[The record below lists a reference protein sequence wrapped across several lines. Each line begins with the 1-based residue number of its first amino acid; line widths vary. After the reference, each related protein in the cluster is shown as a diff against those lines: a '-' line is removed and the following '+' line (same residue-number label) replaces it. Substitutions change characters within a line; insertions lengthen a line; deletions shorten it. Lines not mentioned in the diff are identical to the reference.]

1 MSAPQTMAPAGE
13 GAPPQKE
20 MPTTPKGG
28 KGPEDK
34 GRRSWFARIVL
45 IIACVLWS
53 IPTIG
58 LLVTSV
64 RPRIDTQQ
72 SGWWSALFNPFGS
85 GWTLDNFDQVLANNG
100 MFDAFIN
107 SFVVTVPATILPIM
121 FAAFAAYAFTF
132 MRFRGRDL
140 LFIVVIG
147 LMVVPIQSTFVTLL
161 QLFGNDG
168 LGINGEF
175 LALWLL
181 HTTFG
186 MPLCIYILRN
196 YMSTL
201 PKSVIESAEIDG
213 ASHFQTFWKLIVP
226 MSVPAL
232 AAYAIFQFLWVWND
246 LLIALLF
253 LGFENPVLTV
263 NLSQLNGRLGEGWQ
277 LLTAGAFVT
286 MIVPMIVFFALQRFF
301 IRGMTSGAVKG

>member
-1 MSAPQTMAPAGE
+1 MSTPVQPAVPQQESVPAQRKM
-13 GAPPQKE
+13 PVSPKE
-20 MPTTPKGG
+20 T
-28 KGPEDK
+28 
-34 GRRSWFARIVL
+34 RRGSWFARITLL
-45 IIACVLWS
+45 IVCLLWTV
-53 IPTIG
+53 PTIG

-64 RPRIDTQQ
+64 RPRIDTEQ
-72 SGWWSALFNPFGS
+72 SGWWSALLNPFSS
-85 GWTLDNFDQVLANNG
+85 GWTTDNYRAVLGNNG
-100 MFDAFIN
+100 MYDAFIN
-107 SFVVTVPATILPIM
+107 SIVVAVPATVIPIM

-132 MRFRGRDL
+132 MRFRGRDA
-140 LFIVVIG
+140 LFILVVS
-147 LMVVPIQSTFVTLL
+147 LMVVPIHSTFVTLL
-161 QLFGNDG
+161 QLFGQNGFD
-168 LGINGEF
+168 INGQF

-186 MPLCIYILRN
+186 MPLAIYILRN

-213 ASHFQTFWKLIVP
+213 ATHFQTFWRLIVP

-232 AAYAIFQFLWVWND
+232 AAFAIFQFLWVWND

-253 LGFENPVLTV
+253 LGFNDPTVTV
-263 NLSQLNGRLGEGWQ
+263 NLSQLLGRLGEGWQ

-286 MIVPMIVFFALQRFF
+286 MIVPMIVFFSLQRFF

>member
-1 MSAPQTMAPAGE
+1 MSAPQTMMPADAGV
-13 GAPPQKE
+13 PPQE
-20 MPTTPKGG
+20 TMPTSRRRP
-28 KGPEDK
+28 PVDK
-34 GRRSWFARIVL
+34 PRRSWFARITLFIV
-45 IIACVLWS
+45 CVLWL

-64 RPRIDTQQ
+64 RPRLDTQQ
-72 SGWWSALFNPFGS
+72 SGWWTALFNPFSS
-85 GWTLDNFDQVLANNG
+85 GWTLSNYQQVLDNNG
-100 MFDAFIN
+100 MFEAFLN
-107 SFVVTVPATILPIM
+107 SFVVTIPATILPIM

-132 MRFRGRDL
+132 MRFWGRDL
-140 LFIVVIG
+140 LFIAIVA

-161 QLFGNDG
+161 ELFGDDG
-168 LGINGEF
+168 FDINGQF
-175 LALWLL
+175 LSLWLL

-186 MPLCIYILRN
+186 MPLAIYILRN

-213 ASHFQTFWKLIVP
+213 ATHYQTFWRLIVP

-253 LGFENPVLTV
+253 LGFDDPVVTV

-286 MIVPMIVFFALQRFF
+286 MIVPMIVFFSLQRFF

>member
-13 GAPPQKE
+13 GAPPQDE
-20 MPTTPKGG
+20 MPTTAKGG
-28 KGPEDK
+28 KAPADK
-34 GRRSWFARIVL
+34 HKRSWFARIVL
-45 IIACVLWS
+45 IVACVLWT

-64 RPRIDTQQ
+64 RPRIATQQ
-72 SGWWSALFNPFGS
+72 SGWWEALFNPFGAE
-85 GWTLDNFDQVLANNG
+85 WTLKNFEQVLANNG

-168 LGINGEF
+168 LDINGEF

-253 LGFENPVLTV
+253 LGFNDPVLTV

>member
-1 MSAPQTMAPAGE
+1 
-13 GAPPQKE
+13 
-20 MPTTPKGG
+20 MPTTAQGG
-28 KGPEDK
+28 KAPAEKSRG
-34 GRRSWFARIVL
+34 SWVSRIVL
-45 IIACVLWS
+45 VIVCLLWT

-72 SGWWSALFNPFGS
+72 SGWWEALFSPFTAA
-85 GWTLDNFDQVLANNG
+85 WTMDNFEQVLQNNG
-100 MFDAFIN
+100 MLDSFIN

-140 LFIVVIG
+140 LFIVIIAM
-147 LMVVPIQSTFVTLL
+147 MVVPIQSTFVTLL
-161 QLFGNDG
+161 QLFGSDG
-168 LGINGEF
+168 LDINGQF

-213 ASHFQTFWKLIVP
+213 ATHFQTFWRLIVP
-226 MSVPAL
+226 TSVPAL

-253 LGFENPVLTV
+253 LGFEDPVLTV

>member
-1 MSAPQTMAPAGE
+1 MTTTPVPATATDRPVQAE
-13 GAPPQKE
+13 TRGAPPKE
-20 MPTTPKGG
+20 HP
-28 KGPEDK
+28 
-34 GRRSWFARIVL
+34 RRSWFARITLLVL
-45 IIACVLWS
+45 CILWT

-64 RPRIDTQQ
+64 RPQIDTEQ
-72 SGWWSALFNPFGS
+72 SGWWKALFNPFS
-85 GWTLDNFDQVLANNG
+85 SEWTIQNYRQVLDANG
-100 MFDAFIN
+100 MFE
-107 SFVVTVPATILPIM
+107 SFVNSIVVAVPATIIPIM

-132 MRFRGRDL
+132 MRFRGRDI
-140 LFIVVIG
+140 LFVAIVA
-147 LMVVPIQSTFVTLL
+147 LMVVPIQSTFVSLL
-161 QLFGNDG
+161 QRFGQDG
-168 LGINGEF
+168 YDINGTF

-186 MPLCIYILRN
+186 MPLAIYILRN

-213 ASHFQTFWKLIVP
+213 ATHFQTFWRLIVP

-246 LLIALLF
+246 LLVALLF
-253 LGFENPVLTV
+253 LGFEDATVTV
-263 NLSQLNGRLGEGWQ
+263 NLSQLLGRLGEGWQ
-277 LLTAGAFVT
+277 LLTAAAFVT
-286 MIVPMIVFFALQRFF
+286 MIIPMIVFFALQRFF